1 MNSQT
6 DRQTFC
12 NLMVYFGAKNIRFY
26 FWIDI
31 VRNCLKSF
39 YRRKLLKVL
48 SSCYKKSD
56 EGTLVQNFFSWLE
69 RWNKNL
75 SWPTIPNT
83 WKFPSSNFLYP
94 SSVCLFSI
102 TTFSYQE
109 KTLFTWKSFQNIP
122 SLVWKWWHW
131 MTRPD

>member
-1 MNSQT
+1 MRQT
-6 DRQTFC
+6 DWQKHFAISC
-12 NLMVYFGAKNIRFY
+12 SISGLNIILFPY
-26 FWIDI
+26 IDI
-31 VRNCLKSF
+31 VKNSFKSF

-56 EGTLVQNFFSWLE
+56 EGTLVQNFLVD
-69 RWNKNL
+69 L
-75 SWPTIPNT
+75 SHGTKIYLDPSIPNT
-83 WKFPSSNFLYP
+83 WKFPNYFLSP

-102 TTFSYQE
+102 TTFSTPRIHPFHM
-109 KTLFTWKSFQNIP
+109 KIFQKLP